1 MAVSPTE
8 SNGPTTF
15 EDLPVE
21 ILEKIFQYLLPAHYD
36 ATIRYPLRYNPILTI
51 RSLNKFFRV
60 IVGNMAFWKED
71 FELVDL
77 IALRC
82 CRYYGPR
89 RRVSRDTIHLR
100 NHHRE
105 FVRVLLLGDETIV
118 RQLGERTTW
127 RFSSLGCLAVI
138 KMLVPGFA
146 NNAKTITLDLL
157 SGLSDTHAVT
167 SLAIT
172 TLTACKAVTRLNISN
187 FRPYIALEF
196 ISVSCPHL
204 EELQLYWPD
213 RTIREPGL
221 LKGRL
226 CHSECFHLPHLESL
240 TIVDATRAA
249 GRDYRNFL
257 PLASKSCL
265 KKLSLVFE
273 WDSPVNS
280 TLIHEFTKLNALY
293 LRPVPVDQLAS
304 LSEKN
309 IFLSDFRVELQWFHF
324 AHHIYSIFTSRT
336 LHRLKHLRLSIRTYG
351 HLWIDVIKAVTKNLT
366 SLETLYLEVPV
377 TLMEL
382 EEFDLSPL
390 SNLKRIHIFI
400 CITRSTGRGVPGEP
414 PQTPP
419 YFTM

>member
-1 MAVSPTE
+1 MQQ
-8 SNGPTTF
+8 G
-15 EDLPVE
+15 
-21 ILEKIFQYLLPAHYD
+21 Q
-36 ATIRYPLRYNPILTI
+36 
-51 RSLNKFFRV
+51 
-60 IVGNMAFWKED
+60 
-71 FELVDL
+71 
-77 IALRC
+77 
-82 CRYYGPR
+82 
-89 RRVSRDTIHLR
+89 
-100 NHHRE
+100 
-105 FVRVLLLGDETIV
+105 
-118 RQLGERTTW
+118 
-127 RFSSLGCLAVI
+127 
-138 KMLVPGFA
+138 
-146 NNAKTITLDLL
+146 
-157 SGLSDTHAVT
+157 
-167 SLAIT
+167 
-172 TLTACKAVTRLNISN
+172 
-187 FRPYIALEF
+187 
-196 ISVSCPHL
+196 
-204 EELQLYWPD
+204 
-213 RTIREPGL
+213 
-221 LKGRL
+221 
-226 CHSECFHLPHLESL
+226 
-240 TIVDATRAA
+240 
-249 GRDYRNFL
+249 
-257 PLASKSCL
+257 LASKSCL